1 MISQWISEEEH
12 SRGHLYMIMRN
23 MDIIIDDAQMAQLV
37 SEYEDE
43 EDEMAKWAYSILIMN
58 NHKQAEEFYHLHC
71 EERTESLSEDFQD
84 QIGNL
89 RPYFTMFFRAN
100 V

>member
-1 MISQWISEEEH
+1 MISRWISEEEH
-12 SRGHLYMIMRN
+12 SRGHLYMIRDN
-23 MDIIIDDAQMAQLV
+23 MDIIIDDAKMAQLV

-71 EERTESLSEDFQD
+71 EERTEDLSDDLLD

-89 RPYFTMFFRAN
+89 RPYFTMYFRAN

>member
-1 MISQWISEEEH
+1 MI
-12 SRGHLYMIMRN
+12 RDN
-23 MDIIIDDAQMAQLV
+23 MDIIIDDAKMAQLV

-71 EERTESLSEDFQD
+71 EERTEDLSDDLLD

-89 RPYFTMFFRAN
+89 RPYFTMYFRAN

>member
-1 MISQWISEEEH
+1 MI
-12 SRGHLYMIMRN
+12 RDN
-23 MDIIIDDAQMAQLV
+23 MDIIIDDAKMAQLV

-43 EDEMAKWAYSILIMN
+43 EDEMAKWAQSILIMN

-71 EERTESLSEDFQD
+71 EERTEDLSDDLLD

-89 RPYFTMFFRAN
+89 RPYFTMYFRAN